1 MEFNAQ
7 LYMDGR
13 QTIVGNL
20 PAGEPLNVHFDMRD
34 NRSYYINAADDP
46 SQPGRVWTQ
55 NVHWIL
61 EIAADGSNML
71 NLEVIKPIPS
81 GQQLVL
87 HDYMVIV

>member
-1 MEFNAQ
+1 M
-7 LYMDGR
+7 
-13 QTIVGNL
+13 
-20 PAGEPLNVHFDMRD
+20 
-34 NRSYYINAADDP
+34 
-46 SQPGRVWTQ
+46 WTQ